1 MKIAMIC
8 FTLTGWQTGEMVKEG
23 LEKTVRWYLENGD
36 WLEGVT
42 SGEYV
47 KYYDR
52 MYSGR

>member
-1 MKIAMIC
+1 MLSCMMALLLIISLPVTILA
-8 FTLTGWQTGEMVKEG
+8 EP
-23 LEKTVRWYLENGD
+23 WYLENGD

>member
-1 MKIAMIC
+1 MKMRRLCSCIMALLLAVSMP
-8 FTLTGWQTGEMVKEG
+8 LTALAED
-23 LEKTVRWYLENGD
+23 WYLENGD